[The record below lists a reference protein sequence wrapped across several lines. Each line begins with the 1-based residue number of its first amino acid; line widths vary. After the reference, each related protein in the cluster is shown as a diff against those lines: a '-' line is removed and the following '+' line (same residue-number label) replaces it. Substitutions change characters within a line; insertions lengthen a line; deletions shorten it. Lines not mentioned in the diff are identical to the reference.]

1 MRRLLIDAS
10 VFITLA
16 EIGHADLLETL
27 RGNPLV
33 PAAVADEICDEPAAS
48 ALDNALDEW
57 LSRDSVAL
65 DLEGIGRAIFDEY
78 SELVNEAASHLGV
91 ENPIDNWHGDLA
103 LLTIALRYEGKSDGV
118 VVITDDKPLR
128 TTCKALAIPISGS
141 IGVVI
146 AAVERGD
153 LDPEE
158 AKDALVAMDE
168 VGAHLSARLL
178 RRAER
183 MIDDTA
189 DETD

>member
-1 MRRLLIDAS
+1 MRRLLVDAS

-16 EIGHADLLETL
+16 EISHVDLLKNL
-27 RGNPLV
+27 DGDLLV
-33 PAAVADEICDEPAAS
+33 LGAVIDEIRDEPATS
-48 ALDNALDEW
+48 ALRDARNEW
-57 LSRDSVAL
+57 LSSHSAKL
-65 DLEGIGRAIFDEY
+65 SSAISNEYDEY
-78 SELVNEAASHLGV
+78 ASKAASHLGT
-91 ENPIDNWHGDLA
+91 EYPADNWHGDLA
-103 LLTIALRYEGKSDGV
+103 LLTIALRYEEIYGDDEV

-128 TTCKALAIPISGS
+128 HTCKVLGIPISGS
-141 IGVVI
+141 IGVII

-183 MIDDTA
+183 MIDDA
-189 DETD
+189 AEKTD